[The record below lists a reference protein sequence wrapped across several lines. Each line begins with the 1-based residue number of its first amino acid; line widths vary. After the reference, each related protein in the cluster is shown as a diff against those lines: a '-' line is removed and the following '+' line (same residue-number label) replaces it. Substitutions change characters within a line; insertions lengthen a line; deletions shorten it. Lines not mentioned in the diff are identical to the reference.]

1 MTNAFQLDECE
12 KIIIFGSSKNLI
24 IADHW
29 KKKPNTAWLMINH
42 AWQIREKYND
52 WDKVVCSPDYLAGK
66 EGDTDIG
73 KHVTNMP
80 QRYGNYYDCFKY
92 PTLRKKYFPLMRG
105 RLRYGDGKHL
115 DTVGAG
121 TMFFNACYYGIEIYQ
136 PSKIGFIGCDMDYE
150 QYSEGEDNAFFGVA
164 TPDPFIALGSTEEIL
179 RRLNILEDFCKKEK
193 IELVNLSTAD
203 WTILP
208 FKKECY
214 QNF

>member
-1 MTNAFQLDECE
+1 MASFQFNECE

-24 IADHW
+24 TANYW
-29 KKKPNTAWLMINH
+29 KKKEGHAWIMINH
-42 AWQIREKYND
+42 AWQIRERNND
-52 WDKVVCSPDYLAGK
+52 WDKIVCTKEYLNGD
-66 EGDTDIG
+66 EGDKDIE

-80 QRYGNYYDCFKY
+80 QRYGDYMFLYKY
-92 PTLRKKYFPLMRG
+92 PTLKKKYYSFLKG
-105 RLRYGDGKHL
+105 E
-115 DTVGAG
+115 TEVG

-164 TPDPFIALGSTEEIL
+164 TPDPFITLGSKEEVL
-179 RRLNILEDFCKKEK
+179 SRLNSLEDLCKKEK

-208 FKKECY
+208 FKKETY
-214 QNF
+214 ENF